1 MAQLSRREHGFAFSE
16 RVQQGC
22 CTRAH
27 MDVFTAILR
36 KQTRDRA
43 VAVEILGDVA
53 ISDEGGFGGIG
64 FVAVGG

>member
-1 MAQLSRREHGFAFSE
+1 
-16 RVQQGC
+16 
-22 CTRAH
+22 

-36 KQTRDRA
+36 KQTRAHA